1 MEEDMEHEGLR
12 VVPSI
17 ISIISVKLRLVGEN
31 LETLEDFSD
40 TLRVQVDYNPSN
52 KSCVVEFTDG

>member
-17 ISIISVKLRLVGEN
+17 ISAKLRLVGEN

-40 TLRVQVDYNPSN
+40 TVRVRVDYNPSN